1 MKFEHDYEVAVSE
14 ESNWSPHMP
23 KRAMTIA
30 YISEQAVRRDLK
42 GTRVIVTHTKST
54 ELPF

>member
-1 MKFEHDYEVAVSE
+1 MKFEHDYKVAVSE
-14 ESNWSPHMP
+14 ESNFSPHMD
-23 KRAMTIA
+23 KRAITIA
-30 YISEQAVRRDLK
+30 DIIEQAIRRDLK